1 MLSLRKLLRLV
12 LSVFILTLL
21 WVRIARQ
28 WRYESNWWLA
38 GALTLS
44 LLLLLLVVFL
54 VTSVFR
60 KPRNLR
66 DEVPKR
72 PLGLDS

>member
-1 MLSLRKLLRLV
+1 MLPLRKLLRLV

-38 GALTLS
+38 GTLTLS
-44 LLLLLLVVFL
+44 LLLLLLVIFL

-60 KPRNLR
+60 KPRNPR

>member
-1 MLSLRKLLRLV
+1 MSLRKLLRIV
-12 LSVFILTLL
+12 LSAVILTLL
-21 WVRIARQ
+21 GVRIARQ
-28 WRYESNWWLA
+28 WRYESGWWLA
-38 GALTLS
+38 GSLTLS
-44 LLLLLLVVFL
+44 ALLLLLVIVL

-60 KPRNLR
+60 KPRSPR

>member
-1 MLSLRKLLRLV
+1 MSLRKLLRVV

-28 WRYESNWWLA
+28 WRYESGWWLA
-38 GALTLS
+38 GSLTLS
-44 LLLLLLVVFL
+44 ALLLLLIVFL

-60 KPRNLR
+60 KPRSPR

>member
-1 MLSLRKLLRLV
+1 MLPIRKLLRLV

-38 GALTLS
+38 GTLTLS
-44 LLLLLLVVFL
+44 LLLVLLVIFL
-54 VTSVFR
+54 ITSVFR
-60 KPRNLR
+60 KPRNPR

>member
-1 MLSLRKLLRLV
+1 MSPRKLLRIV
-12 LSVFILTLL
+12 LSVVILVLL
-21 WVRIARQ
+21 WMRVLRQ
-28 WRYESNWWLA
+28 WRYESRLWLV
-38 GALTLS
+38 GSITLS
-44 LLLLLLVVFL
+44 LLLILVVSIEL
-54 VTSVFR
+54 VGVVR

>member
-1 MLSLRKLLRLV
+1 MSIRKLLRLV
-12 LSVFILTLL
+12 LSALILTLL

-28 WRYESNWWLA
+28 WRYESGWWLA

-44 LLLLLLVVFL
+44 ALLLLLVVFL
-54 VTSVFR
+54 VASVFR
-60 KPRNLR
+60 KPHNPV
-66 DEVPKR
+66 DDVPKR

>member
-1 MLSLRKLLRLV
+1 MSLRKLLRLV

-28 WRYESNWWLA
+28 WRYESAWWLA
-38 GALTLS
+38 GTLTLS
-44 LLLLLLVVFL
+44 VLLLALIIFL
-54 VTSVFR
+54 VAGVFR
-60 KPRNLR
+60 KPRDPR